1 MATIN
6 ETLKIQVKDYLDT
19 ANLLDKKLNSD
30 RQFYEQL
37 KAKKRDNPSISFEEM
52 QPDLEALTR
61 RHQKGVLMM
70 KDLESLMNRL
80 TVLNSLAVIGEIDL
94 ELSEED
100 KATLDNVSK
109 VTNLFFSSN
118 KGEIVDLQTEVIE
131 KFISETAE
139 KYITESTLRE
149 QFNNL

>member
-100 KATLDNVSK
+100 RATLDNVSK